1 MLGAITGDVIGSV
14 FEWENTR
21 STDFHLFSFQTMFTD
36 DSVLTIA
43 IADAILNG
51 KPYREAVL
59 EWGRKYPNRGYGGYF
74 RQWLYLEN
82 PQPYNSWGNGSA
94 MRVSPVGWAF
104 DTLAETIDEARKSAA
119 ITHNHPEGLKG
130 AAATAA
136 SVYMSRKN
144 KNKEEIKEFISGEF
158 NYNLDRTLDEI
169 RPHYE
174 FDESCQGTVPEAII
188 AFLESKDFED
198 AVRKAVSL
206 GGDSDTLACITGGIA
221 EAYYGGVPGEI
232 KSKVL
237 ELLPDEMKEIIRQ
250 FQEKYVT
257 NTLSP

>member
-1 MLGAITGDVIGSV
+1 MLGAIIGDIIGSV
-14 FEWENTR
+14 FEWKNTK
-21 STDFHLFSFQTMFTD
+21 STDFLLFSSRTTFTD

-43 IADAILNG
+43 LADAILNG

-82 PQPYNSWGNGSA
+82 PQPYSSWGNGSA

-104 DTLAETIDEARKSAA
+104 DTLEVTIDEARKSTA

-136 SVYMSRKN
+136 AVYMSRKN
-144 KNKEEIKEFISGEF
+144 KNKEEIKEFISSEF
-158 NYNLDRTLDEI
+158 HYNLDRTLDEI
-169 RPHYE
+169 RPYYE

-188 AFLESKDFED
+188 AFLESEDFED

-206 GGDSDTLACITGGIA
+206 GGDSNTLACITGGID